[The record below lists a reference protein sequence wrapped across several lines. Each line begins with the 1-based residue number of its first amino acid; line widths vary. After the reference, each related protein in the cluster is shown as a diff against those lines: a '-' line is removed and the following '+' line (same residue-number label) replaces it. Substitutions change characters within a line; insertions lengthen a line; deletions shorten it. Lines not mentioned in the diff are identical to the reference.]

1 MKKYKIGFIGTG
13 KMASAIIYGI
23 QQSSFVNSNEIIAS
37 QRTENTLEQKSQD
50 LGIKLTTN
58 NIELVKNSEII
69 FICAKPNQVEE
80 IINEISPE
88 LDSNHLIVS
97 IAAGITLEKL
107 EKLLPKNSKAIRVMP
122 NTPATIK
129 EGMSGICK
137 GNKATGTDLAY
148 IESLFNT
155 IGKTIIVDN
164 DSQMDVVTAISGSGP
179 AFYYKIINDI
189 ALAGEKLGLEYDKAL
204 LLSIQTA
211 IGSAKMALLR
221 DVTMEQLVANV
232 ATKGG
237 CTRVGVDTM
246 EELNIESS
254 LFNTIKNTTQKAKEL
269 GG

>member
-13 KMASAIIYGI
+13 KMASAIIHGI
-23 QQSSFVNSNEIIAS
+23 QQSKFVNSNEIIAS
-37 QRTENTLEQKSQD
+37 QRTENTLEQKSKD

-58 NIELVKNSEII
+58 NIELVRNSEII
-69 FICAKPNQVEE
+69 FICAKPSQVEG

-88 LDSNHLIVS
+88 LDSSKLIVS

-107 EKLLPKNSKAIRVMP
+107 ESLLPENSKAIRVMP

-137 GNKATGTDLAY
+137 GNNAIDTDLAY

-189 ALAGEKLGLEYDKAL
+189 ALAGEKLGLSYEQAL

-211 IGSAKMALLR
+211 IGAGKMALNR
-221 DVTMEQLVANV
+221 TTSMEELIANV

-246 EELNIESS
+246 QELNIEAS

-269 GG
+269 GA